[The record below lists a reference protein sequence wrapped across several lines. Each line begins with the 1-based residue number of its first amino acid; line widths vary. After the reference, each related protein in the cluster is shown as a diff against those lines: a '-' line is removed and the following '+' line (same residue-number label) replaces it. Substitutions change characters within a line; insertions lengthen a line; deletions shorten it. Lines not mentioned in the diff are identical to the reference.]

1 MKITNIIP
9 NKIIS
14 SVQKVTRPFKQRVK
28 FQPVQDVFVRRSRP
42 AEIAADNILIVK
54 KVGFNDY
61 VFMDGKKKIGSA
73 TININTREYGSYDVY
88 PVDWFDESVAPNL
101 KGNHKLKPYM
111 YITEFSMNDRINK
124 KTLEKRDKKYGTM
137 AMQHLLAIAKASG
150 CEHRIELYA
159 GQLGHTKFMPGRFYH
174 KMGFS
179 LPYKVNKELEKMEHK
194 YNKEL
199 AKLLKNGVPEDE
211 ARKILEIKDLYLPE
225 KKDGRYIADYGK
237 MFMTNPECAMNYP
250 LK

>member
-42 AEIAADNILIVK
+42 AEIAADNILTVK

-61 VFMDGKKKIGSA
+61 VFMDGKKEIGSA

-88 PVDWFDESVAPNL
+88 PADWFDENIAPNL
-101 KGNHKLKPYM
+101 NGDSKLKPYM

-137 AMQHLLAIAKASG
+137 AMQHLLAIAQKSG
-150 CEHRIELYA
+150 CDYRIRLYA
-159 GQLGHTKFMPGRFYH
+159 GQIKHTKFMPGRFYH

-179 LPYKVNKELEKMEHK
+179 LPPNVNKELEKMELK
-194 YNKEL
+194 YKREL
-199 AKLLKNGVPEDE
+199 ANLLKNGVPEDE
-211 ARKILEIKDLYLPE
+211 ALKILDLKDLYLPE
-225 KKDGRYIADYGK
+225 KKDGRYISDYGY
-237 MFMTNPECAMNYP
+237 MFMTNPECAINYP

>member
-1 MKITNIIP
+1 MKISEKISS
-9 NKIIS
+9 KIIS
-14 SVQKVTRPFKQRVK
+14 SIRNVTNPSKRRIKFAPIQDTFTKSARPVGI
-28 FQPVQDVFVRRSRP
+28 S
-42 AEIAADNILIVK
+42 ADNILTVK
-54 KVGFNDY
+54 KNVYGEY
-61 VFMDGKKKIGSA
+61 VFMDGKKEVGFA
-73 TININTREYGSYDVY
+73 TFSINTRNYGSYDVY

-101 KGNHKLKPYM
+101 KGDHKLKPYM
-111 YITEFSMNDRINK
+111 YITEFSMNDRLNK

-137 AMQHLLAIAKASG
+137 AMQHLLAIAKSSG

-225 KKDGRYIADYGK
+225 KEDGRYIADYGK

>member
-42 AEIAADNILIVK
+42 AEIAADNILTVK

-179 LPYKVNKELEKMEHK
+179 LPYKINKELEKMEHK

-225 KKDGRYIADYGK
+225 KEDGRYIADYGK

>member
-1 MKITNIIP
+1 
-9 NKIIS
+9 
-14 SVQKVTRPFKQRVK
+14 
-28 FQPVQDVFVRRSRP
+28 
-42 AEIAADNILIVK
+42 
-54 KVGFNDY
+54 
-61 VFMDGKKKIGSA
+61 MDGKKEIGSA
-73 TININTREYGSYDVY
+73 TININTSEYGSYDVY

-101 KGNHKLKPYM
+101 KGDHKLKPYM
-111 YITEFSMNDRINK
+111 YITEFSMNDRLNK

-179 LPYKVNKELEKMEHK
+179 LPCKVNKELAKMEHK

-225 KKDGRYIADYGK
+225 KGDGRYIADYGK